1 MAASILNS
9 VGVGMVPI
17 GATAAAPAVL
27 IDFTGTY
34 AASAAGGAE
43 AFTITNTDTTNWLWV
58 RVNRITATPFALMP
72 GQTWP
77 FVEGINSD
85 AVKTIW
91 AWGTAPATN
100 GTPGA
105 AAAIQVVGGPT
116 KGW

>member
-1 MAASILNS
+1 MPASILNS
-9 VGVGMVPI
+9 VGVGVVPVD
-17 GATAAAPAVL
+17 ATPASPAVL

-34 AASAAGGAE
+34 ATQDAGSAE
-43 AFTITNTDTTNWLWV
+43 AFGITNTETTNWLWIQ
-58 RVNRITATPFALMP
+58 VNTRSSTPFALMP

-77 FVEGINSD
+77 FVMGINSN

-91 AWGTAPATN
+91 AWGTAPATH

-105 AAAIQVVGGPT
+105 AAAIQVVGGVV